1 MITTVEKVICRMIS
15 MGIRITTAF
24 FILRKRK
31 ERKCLSVTTIF
42 LGASYADGVHA
53 HTRKHRKVYILC
65 YIDYLPT
72 IECEK
77 KRRNKLRR
85 NISGFNY

>member
-1 MITTVEKVICRMIS
+1 MPMVTTVEEAIS
-15 MGIRITTAF
+15 RTISRGIRITTAF

-53 HTRKHRKVYILC
+53 HTYTQKSIYMLTSTVYRL
-65 YIDYLPT
+65 LNV
-72 IECEK
+72 K
-77 KRRNKLRR
+77 KRRNELRR
-85 NISGFNY
+85 NIRV

>member
-1 MITTVEKVICRMIS
+1 MPMVTTVEEVTCTIS

-53 HTRKHRKVYILC
+53 HTRKHRKVYTMLHRLST
-65 YIDYLPT
+65 DY
-72 IECEK
+72 
-77 KRRNKLRR
+77 
-85 NISGFNY
+85 